1 VMRARIHSSPLW
13 PNLAFL
19 SHQSKACM
27 EVNMFRRLT
36 QIASGVLLIG
46 LLQLTSAQASTRVY
60 VQVGPPAAVVETIPA
75 SPHPGWVWRPGY
87 HHWLGARYEWV
98 PGAWEK
104 PPHKHDVWVAG
115 KWAHERRGWYW
126 DPGHWT
132 RH

>member
-1 VMRARIHSSPLW
+1 M
-13 PNLAFL
+13 
-19 SHQSKACM
+19 Q
-27 EVNMFRRLT
+27 VNMFRRLT

-46 LLQLTSAQASTRVY
+46 LLQLPSAQASTRVY

-98 PGAWEK
+98 PGAWVK

-115 KWAHERRGWYW
+115 RWARESRGWYW
-126 DPGHWT
+126 VPGHWT